1 MDDSRLPHRTLGLSG
16 IEVSVLSLGSWR
28 TFDRIGA
35 EDGLAVLMQARASG
49 INFLD
54 IARYNDETGEA
65 PVPTGYSELVFG
77 EIWRRLA
84 CPREQFT
91 IAEKLW
97 WEFWPGESAVQE
109 IDSSLQRTGLEYVDL
124 LYSDPPPEALPME
137 KVVATMGELIAA
149 GKTRAWGVVNWPAER
164 LAEAG
169 QIAQRQG
176 VPSPCAAQLPYNLV
190 QREWVEGPAMADA
203 LALCGASV
211 VASYVLLG
219 GVLTGKYAR
228 GEQGRMTAGLGG
240 SMAELGKKV
249 VEPLADLASDLG
261 VPQSS
266 LAVAFALGNPIV
278 ATVLSGAT
286 RPEQIVQNVRA
297 ADLAGTLTEA
307 RFAELRAIVG

>member
-1 MDDSRLPHRTLGLSG
+1 
-16 IEVSVLSLGSWR
+16 
-28 TFDRIGA
+28 
-35 EDGLAVLMQARASG
+35 MQARASG